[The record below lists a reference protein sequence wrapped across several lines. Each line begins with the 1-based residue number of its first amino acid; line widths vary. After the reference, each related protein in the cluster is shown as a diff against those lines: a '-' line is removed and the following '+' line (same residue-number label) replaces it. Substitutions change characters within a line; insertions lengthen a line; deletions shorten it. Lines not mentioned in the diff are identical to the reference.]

1 MPYIDLGGIIAGSL
15 EVIIA
20 SNSSDIEAAQKL
32 RYAVFCEEMG
42 AKPTSDMAHQKRDF
56 DEFDDYCDHLL
67 VVDHQ
72 PQGGYRVVG
81 TYRML
86 RRENAEK
93 FGRFYSES
101 EFDISAIKNFNAPI
115 LEVGRSCVH
124 PDFRSRAAMQL
135 LWRGIGAYMNKFNI
149 GLLFGCA
156 SFHGI
161 DPQEHRVAL
170 SYLHHYHLAPPELCS
185 VALPER
191 FVDMN
196 LMPKDVIDA
205 KRAFV
210 GLPALIKGYL
220 RLGGYIG
227 QGAVVDADYNT
238 LDVAIIVQSNLVSDK
253 YAARYGAD
261 NGFEDL

>member
-1 MPYIDLGGIIAGSL
+1 MPHIDLGGITAGSL

-20 SNSSDIEAAQKL
+20 NNAADIEAAQKL
-32 RYAVFCEEMG
+32 RYAVFCEERG
-42 AKPTSDMAHQKRDF
+42 AKPTAEMALQKRDF

-86 RRENAEK
+86 RREGAEK
-93 FGRFYSES
+93 LGRFYSES
-101 EFDISAIKNFNAPI
+101 EFDISAIKRCEDPI

-124 PDFRSRAAMQL
+124 ADFRGRAAMQL

-149 GLLFGCA
+149 ALLFGCA
-156 SFHGI
+156 SFHGV
-161 DPQEHRVAL
+161 DPQEHRAAL
-170 SYLHHYHLAPPELCS
+170 SYLHHYHLAPPELRS
-185 VALPER
+185 VALPSRYVE
-191 FVDMN
+191 MN
-196 LMPKDVIDA
+196 LMPKEEIDV
-205 KRAFV
+205 KRAFA

-227 QGAVVDADYNT
+227 QGAVIDAEYNT
-238 LDVAIIVQSNLVSDK
+238 LDVGIIVKSNLVADK